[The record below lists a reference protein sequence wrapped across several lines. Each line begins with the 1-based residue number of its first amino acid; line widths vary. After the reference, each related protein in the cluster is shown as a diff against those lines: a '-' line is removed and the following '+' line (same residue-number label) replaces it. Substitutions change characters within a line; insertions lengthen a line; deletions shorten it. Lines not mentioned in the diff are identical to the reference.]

1 MADYPD
7 AIFALRAIENLPGI
21 TYDANNTKAFYA
33 EDLENVAGEVTA
45 IETALGTDLSEVQDM
60 IDASINARRA
70 LDYPVGKIY
79 ISESSTNPGTVLGF
93 GTWVAYGAGRVLVSL
108 DSGDTE
114 FDTPGET
121 RGSKTVA
128 SDVEVA
134 TQPTFTTDPHNH
146 VLSDNGWAYVTLG
159 TSAGAEIAIRRQAVG
174 DWVTTHDIDASA
186 AGAANLGRTTGTE
199 LGGATDDSTDTAT
212 TRIDDVELTNNAT
225 SVVQPSIVVYMF
237 KRTA

>member
-45 IETALGTDLSEVQDM
+45 IETALGTDLSEIQDM

-108 DSGDTE
+108 DSGDTQ

-121 RGSKTVA
+121 SGAKTVA
-128 SDVEVA
+128 SNVTVA
-134 TQPTFTTDPHNH
+134 TQPTFTADAHAHN
-146 VLSDNGWAYVTLG
+146 LSGNGWAYTTQG
-159 TSAGAEIAIRRQAVG
+159 TTNNEQITIKRKTVG
-174 DWVTTHDIDASA
+174 SWTSTHVAASGNA
-186 AGAANLGRTTGTE
+186 AGSSVIRTTGVE
-199 LGGATDDSTDTAT
+199 LGGATDNSSATAT
-212 TRIDDVELTNNAT
+212 TRTANVALTNNAT

>member
-21 TYDANNTKAFYA
+21 TYDPDNTKAFYA

-60 IDASINARRA
+60 IDASILARRM
-70 LDYPVGKIY
+70 LDYPVNKIY

-108 DSGDTE
+108 DSGDPD

-128 SDVEVA
+128 SNVEVA

-146 VLSDNGWAYVTLG
+146 GL
-159 TSAGAEIAIRRQAVG
+159 SAGYAKLSSG
-174 DWVTTHDIDASA
+174 ASGSNNPKFLRKSVSSWTATIQSSGGSNA
-186 AGAANLGRTTGTE
+186 AASSDSFSTGVD
-199 LGGATDDSTDTAT
+199 LGGTTDNSSATAT
-212 TRIDDVELTNNAT
+212 TRTADVALTNNAT

>member
-1 MADYPD
+1 MADFPD
-7 AIFALRAIENLPGI
+7 NVYELRDIENLPGL
-21 TYDANNTKAFYA
+21 TYDPDKKNAVFA
-33 EDLENVAGEVTA
+33 EDIQGIADEVTA

-108 DSGDTE
+108 DSGDPD

-121 RGSKTVA
+121 SGSKTVA
-128 SDVEVA
+128 SNVTVA
-134 TQPTFTTDPHNH
+134 TQPTFTTNAHNH
-146 VLSDNGWAYVTLG
+146 DLSANGWSYVTIG
-159 TSAGAEIAIRRQAVG
+159 TTDGSEVG
-174 DWVTTHDIDASA
+174 MDRISVGSWNTTHGISANNASSVSSS
-186 AGAANLGRTTGTE
+186 RTTAAK
-199 LGGATDDSTDTAT
+199 LGGATDNSTSTAT
-212 TRIDDVELTNNAT
+212 TRTADVVLANNAT